1 MIEQLIPFIAASVL
15 LTLTPGPDIIY
26 VLIQS
31 LVHGKKS
38 GLVTALGLVSG
49 ILVHTTLVALGLA
62 LIIKQT
68 PGIFNIIK
76 VAGAL
81 YLFFLAYQSYRAET
95 LLQFST
101 GSIPK
106 KKSVQLFTQGFIMNI
121 INPKVII
128 FFLAFF
134 PGFLWNKEEQV
145 VYQFYMLGGLFL
157 IQALIIFSIV
167 ALLAGSISSRIQQNK
182 RLSYLFKWIQ
192 ILVYIGI
199 ALFILL

>member
-81 YLFFLAYQSYRAET
+81 YLFFLAYQSYKAET

>member
-81 YLFFLAYQSYRAET
+81 YLFFLAYQSYKAEAI
-95 LLQFST
+95 LQFST

>member
-76 VAGAL
+76 VAGPL
-81 YLFFLAYQSYRAET
+81 YLFFLAYQSYKAEAI
-95 LLQFST
+95 LQFST